1 MTTAPMAAAIDATL
15 GGSASNSYVT
25 LAEADAY
32 ASSQPWA
39 TQWGTYSDGQ
49 KTVALYQ
56 GVRWLETLIWVGL
69 RCDPST
75 DDANLPQALAWPRHD
90 AVCDGV
96 KAACGGIPP
105 QIKNAQVELAFQFLL
120 NPAAIIPIVPTPG
133 PAEGVYVKRQKLD
146 VLEIEYEEYA
156 EHSSCNDCSAPL
168 IFRDFPWLRP
178 FLGCWY
184 AGVSASRQIK
194 LVRN

>member
-1 MTTAPMAAAIDATL
+1 MTAAIDATL

-25 LAEADAY
+25 LAEANTFAE
-32 ASSQPWA
+32 SQPWE
-39 TQWGTYSDGQ
+39 TQWGTYTDDQ
-49 KTVALYQ
+49 KTIALFQ
-56 GVRWLETLIWVGL
+56 GVRWLESLLWVGT

-75 DDANLPQALAWPRHD
+75 DDADIPQALAWPRHD
-90 AVCDGV
+90 AICDGV
-96 KAACGGIPP
+96 KASCGSIPP
-105 QIKNAQVELAFQFLL
+105 QIKTAQIELAFQFLL
-120 NPAAIIPIVPTPG
+120 NPSAVIPIVPTPG

-156 EHSSCNDCSAPL
+156 EHSSCNECSDPL

-178 FLGCWY
+178 LLGCWY
-184 AGVSASRQIK
+184 AGVGASRQIK

>member
-1 MTTAPMAAAIDATL
+1 MTAAIDATL

-32 ASSQPWA
+32 ASSQPWEA
-39 TQWGTYSDGQ
+39 QWNEFTEDQ
-49 KTVALYQ
+49 RTIALYQ
-56 GVRWLETLIWVGL
+56 GVRWLETLLWVGI
-69 RCDPST
+69 RCDPSKN
-75 DDANLPQALAWPRHD
+75 DEDEPQALSWPRHD
-90 AVCDGV
+90 AVCDGI
-96 KAACGGIPP
+96 KATCASIPRRIKDA
-105 QIKNAQVELAFQFLL
+105 QIELAFQFAL
-120 NPAAIIPIVPTPG
+120 NPAAIIPIAPIPG

-156 EHSSCNDCSAPL
+156 EHSSCNDCSDPL
-168 IFRDFPWLRP
+168 VFRDFPWLRP

>member
-1 MTTAPMAAAIDATL
+1 MTATIDATL

-25 LAEADAY
+25 LAEADTY
-32 ASSQPWA
+32 ASSQPWEA
-39 TQWGTYSDGQ
+39 QWDEFTEDQ
-49 KTVALYQ
+49 QTLALYQ
-56 GVRWLETLIWVGL
+56 GVRWLETLIWVGV

-75 DDANLPQALAWPRHD
+75 DDTDKPQALAWPRHD

-96 KAACGGIPP
+96 KAACGAIPS

-156 EHSSCNDCSAPL
+156 EHSSCNDCSDPL